1 MSSPIINIQN
11 AYDQYLTH
19 DNGTRTYLQDCLTET
34 QEFKTQLR
42 KLKAHLNKHIQETKS
57 LESNDTENKIRL
69 EKRRSLILDKL
80 NKSYKQWDNSIVK
93 HTKRSKQGLTK
104 FNSVALSSFQ
114 RFNIDNIYNNRISNA
129 YKKDIQ
135 GAVQSHICRYSL
147 SDVPVQDT
155 EKLLRYLQNVYDMS
169 PELSSEF
176 IMLGQIL
183 YGLSHRDFQSCWNWS
198 YIEQQNNQS
207 HMMRT
212 LRYKLYIFKALIMTQ
227 TESVEDVCYY
237 LVNQIP
243 QGTFQNEKVD
253 FAKDASAMLG
263 QLMIQGKINNFDSY
277 CDKIASECRDSF
289 TQEYCSLYNLPN
301 ESPLSL
307 VIMSGILSSQFFMKY
322 AQIKSSA
329 HIGWTTANELP
340 FDVDL
345 PDSLTH
351 FHPVF
356 ICPVLKE
363 ETTTENPPYSLACH
377 HIISKK
383 ALDKLSKNG
392 TISFKCPYCP
402 VQSTISK
409 TQLIRFVML

>member
-1 MSSPIINIQN
+1 MNSPIINIQN
-11 AYDQYLTH
+11 AYDQYLTY
-19 DNGTRTYLQDCLTET
+19 DDGKRTYLQDCLAET

-42 KLKAHLNKHIQETKS
+42 KLKAHLNKHIQETKKLNS
-57 LESNDTENKIRL
+57 GDVEKKEKL
-69 EKRRSLILDKL
+69 EKRRLLIQDKL
-80 NKSYKQWDNSIVK
+80 NKSYKQWDHSIMK
-93 HTKRSKQGLTK
+93 HTKKSKQGLLK

-114 RFNIDNIYNNRISNA
+114 KFNIDSIYNNKISNVH
-129 YKKDIQ
+129 KKDIQ
-135 GAVQSHICRYSL
+135 GAIQTHLCRYSL
-147 SDVPVQDT
+147 SDMPVQDT
-155 EKLLRYLQNVYDMS
+155 EKLLHYLQNIYDIS
-169 PELSSEF
+169 PEISSVF
-176 IMLGQIL
+176 IRMGQIL
-183 YGLSHRDFQSCWNWS
+183 YDLSHRDFQSCWDWAFV
-198 YIEQQNNQS
+198 EQKNIQS
-207 HMMRT
+207 QMIRT

-227 TESVEDVCYY
+227 TQPIEEVCYY
-237 LVNQIP
+237 LANQIP
-243 QGTFQNEKVD
+243 QDTFYNDKLN
-253 FAKDASAMLG
+253 FAQDASFLLG
-263 QLMIQGKINNFDSY
+263 QLMLHGKINKYDSY
-277 CDKIASECRDSF
+277 CDKIGAECREAF

-329 HIGWTTANELP
+329 HIGWTTSNELP

-392 TISFKCPYCP
+392 TVSFKCPYCP
-402 VQSTISK
+402 IQSTISK